1 MPAVADTKR
10 LRSAIDRGD
19 ATIVFG
25 HHSHVSSGVERRGDG
40 VILYGLGN
48 FLHVGTQ
55 NMVRYGQCRD
65 FGLHA
70 HVYLWVAPGDKPIL
84 RAVEITPIMDMHE
97 IAKPFPAKEAA
108 SRIAI
113 VNAMSEELS
122 RDGGD
127 PLYFVPTSS
136 GSGLA
141 CIQGPTT
148 YGDEL
153 DARCKAQLSPLMNV
167 ASEPAVSLT
176 T

>member
-1 MPAVADTKR
+1 
-10 LRSAIDRGD
+10 
-19 ATIVFG
+19 
-25 HHSHVSSGVERRGDG
+25 
-40 VILYGLGN
+40 
-48 FLHVGTQ
+48 
-55 NMVRYGQCRD
+55 
-65 FGLHA
+65 
-70 HVYLWVAPGDKPIL
+70 
-84 RAVEITPIMDMHE
+84 MDMHE
-97 IAKPFPAKEAA
+97 IAKPFPAKEAS

-136 GSGLA
+136 GTGLV

-167 ASEPAVSLT
+167 ASDPTVSLT
-176 T
+176 SCKPLPQVEVATGSQKDNVKPVALEEQSVKLLKPSKKQESKKINKTTIPAAKDKKKSAGRFFLFSRTD

>member
-1 MPAVADTKR
+1 
-10 LRSAIDRGD
+10 
-19 ATIVFG
+19 
-25 HHSHVSSGVERRGDG
+25 
-40 VILYGLGN
+40 
-48 FLHVGTQ
+48 
-55 NMVRYGQCRD
+55 
-65 FGLHA
+65 
-70 HVYLWVAPGDKPIL
+70 
-84 RAVEITPIMDMHE
+84 MDMHE

-136 GSGLA
+136 GTGLA

-167 ASEPAVSLT
+167 ASDLPVSLT
-176 T
+176 SCKPLPQVEVATGSQKDNVKPVALEEQSGKLSKPSKKQASKKINKPTIPAKDKKKSAGRFFLFSRTD